1 MFDRFLN
8 NCLLC
13 GGCLSVCPNG
23 VDVVSLIRGFRIDR
37 SLKRRSYHLLR
48 IVQGKDFDNISM
60 ISKVLRADKDI
71 GGVLRLVTSGRNL
84 PEVSREKIEYNE
96 SISEPSIAIFT
107 GCISRIF
114 YPTAVNILISL
125 LRKEGFNVFIP
136 QEQSCCGLMNY
147 SAGDRK
153 KAISLA
159 RANLE
164 IFSSRKIEKIVTLC
178 ASCQYMLAEYRGLVE
193 GGEIISDKIVLFS
206 DIFADLIVRRIEE
219 GGGRIG
225 IHIPCHIRNR
235 KDNRTY
241 RLFKSLGKRSN
252 VRIIDLCCGYG
263 GVFNLYEYNKSLKIG
278 ERMIPQLKDIDDLYT
293 SCSGCYMQI
302 YDLVSR
308 TKMDVQI
315 HNLLEILRL

>member
-23 VDVVSLIRGFRIDR
+23 VDVASLIRDFRMDR
-37 SLKRRSYHLLR
+37 SLQRRSYHILR
-48 IVQGKDFDNISM
+48 IVQGKDFNNISM
-60 ISKVLRADKDI
+60 ISRILRADKDT
-71 GGVLRLVTSGRNL
+71 GGLLRLFTSDRDL
-84 PEVSREKIEYNE
+84 PEISREKIEYNE
-96 SISEPSIAIFT
+96 SISEPSIAIFV

-114 YPTAVNILISL
+114 YPAVVNILISHF
-125 LRKEGFNVFIP
+125 RKEGVSVFIP

-147 SAGDRK
+147 SAGDHK

-159 RANLE
+159 RRNLE
-164 IFSSRKIEKIVTLC
+164 IYSSKKIEKIVTLC
-178 ASCQYMLAEYRGLVE
+178 ASCKYMLAEYRGLVE
-193 GGEIISDKIVLFS
+193 GGEIISDKVVLFS
-206 DIFADLIVRRIEE
+206 DIFADLISRRIEE
-219 GGGRIG
+219 KGGRIG

-241 RLFKSLGKRSN
+241 RFLKSLGGRSN

-263 GVFNLYEYNKSLKIG
+263 GVFNLYEYSKSLKIG
-278 ERMIPQLKDIDDLYT
+278 ERMIPGIKDIDDLYT

-302 YDLVSR
+302 YDLVSCA
-308 TKMDVQI
+308 KMDVRI
-315 HNLLEILRL
+315 YNLLEILRL